1 MGTFDGAG
9 MVEMKGNTSN
19 HAPGPHYFQAQRINS
34 VLRVFGTMLLN
45 ATSTGVYRMQ
55 SGDDAAAKLAGCAV
69 SNVTMRQGCLGG
81 ACVAW
86 SLVIGQFRLPDARTA
101 LLIVNQDDRHTVVP
115 SFNGT
120 AIKAWQEVDAST
132 GAAAAVQ
139 SDAPQLRGLAL
150 ALVPGQGRLLLA
162 PGGGTGA

>member
-1 MGTFDGAG
+1 
-9 MVEMKGNTSN
+9 
-19 HAPGPHYFQAQRINS
+19 
-34 VLRVFGTMLLN
+34 
-45 ATSTGVYRMQ
+45 
-55 SGDDAAAKLAGCAV
+55 
-69 SNVTMRQGCLGG
+69 MRQGCLGG

-120 AIKAWQEVDAST
+120 AIKSWQEVDGST

-150 ALVPGQGRLLLA
+150 ALAPGQGRLLLTA
-162 PGGGTGA
+162 GGA

>member
-1 MGTFDGAG
+1 MCFLG
-9 MVEMKGNTSN
+9 
-19 HAPGPHYFQAQRINS
+19 YR
-34 VLRVFGTMLLN
+34 
-45 ATSTGVYRMQ
+45 GVACDALDCPAHC
-55 SGDDAAAKLAGCAV
+55 SG
-69 SNVTMRQGCLGG
+69 RG

-120 AIKAWQEVDAST
+120 AIKAWQEVDGST
-132 GAAAAVQ
+132 GAAATVQ

-150 ALVPGQGRLLLA
+150 ALAPGQGRLLLA
-162 PGGGTGA
+162 AGGA